1 MKYTIKEILADKKG
15 ALNEKV
21 QSTETKNKK
30 GYHVATKQAVS
41 GDLVRAVANTY
52 NFFDYDADVLTP
64 DSTSETLKNRDI
76 PVYHLKNHQFNTDGL
91 IGAIKQIG
99 NEEIE
104 TEEYGKT
111 PALVFE
117 SETTDFE
124 WYKKGV
130 ISQHS
135 IGFRYEDIRLA
146 VREGG
151 DSEEEK
157 LYASY
162 IDTIINKEEAE
173 EAGYFYLVSKIN
185 LYEVS
190 AVLRGA
196 NRLTSTL
203 KAKDLTSEKS
213 AIEILNKLNF
223 V

>member
-1 MKYTIKEILADKKG
+1 MKYTLKQILEDKQG
-15 ALNEKV
+15 ALNEKI

-41 GDLVRAVANTY
+41 GDMVRAVANTF

-64 DSTSETLKNRDI
+64 DSTTETLKDRDI
-76 PVYHLKNHQFNTDGL
+76 PVYHLKNHKFDTDGL

-99 NEEIE
+99 VEEIE
-104 TEEYGKT
+104 TEEFGKT
-111 PALVFE
+111 PALTFE

-151 DSEEEK
+151 SSDEEK
-157 LYASY
+157 LFAQY
-162 IDTIINKEEAE
+162 IDQIINKDEAL
-173 EAGYFYLVSKIN
+173 EAGYYYLVSKIN

-203 KAKDLTSEKS
+203 KAKDLNSEKS
-213 AIEILNKLNF
+213 AIEILNRLNF
-223 V
+223 A